1 MLEFNTQRRADAHQC
16 LQHKWI
22 QTPRADLSEPHSHA
36 NNSKHQQQPQG
47 SPLVNSTSSTENSDT
62 SKRDDSS
69 SSASEKM
76 LSQSSLEQSIPMTK
90 PRYYS
95 ESIISSHVYDYDSE
109 KRRGVETKQRSER
122 NERNQHR
129 SDNYENKKREKSSR
143 NEESV
148 DIYEA
153 ESRHLNQRHS
163 HRAHH

>member
-109 KRRGVETKQRSER
+109 KRRGETKQRSER